1 MRYVLLPD
9 ERANHP
15 LPFYLAMEE
24 YVARAPQYRGE
35 DLFFMWQVDPTVIF
49 GRNQVAEREVN
60 LEYCRAHGIA
70 VCRRKSGGGCVFA
83 DRSNIMLACITD
95 SSPGVEETFAR
106 YTRSVSAM
114 LRALELDACS
124 TERNDILIGDRK
136 VSGNAFYHLGDRSI
150 VHGTMLIDTDMA
162 HMTAAIT
169 PSAQKLKAKGV
180 ESVRSRITTIHE
192 HLPALTV
199 DDFRAHARRFMC
211 GDSEPLLLTDADVEA
226 IRCLER
232 EYADPEWVFGRA
244 ADAVTRSR
252 RIDGAGEFQISLK
265 VSDGGLITGCR
276 ISGDFFAT
284 GDLDALVASCI
295 IGTPLDGAALRRA
308 LDGVDAGQVV
318 HGLTNENLIN
328 LLL

>member
-1 MRYVLLPD
+1 MIYLSLPPD
-9 ERANHP
+9 AKREPRK
-15 LPFYLAMEE
+15 LPFFLAMEE
-24 YVARAPQYRGE
+24 FAARQLEGNY
-35 DLFFMWQVDPTVIF
+35 FFMWQVDPTVIY
-49 GRNQVAEREVN
+49 GRNQVPEAE
-60 LEYCRAHGIA
+60 LDMAYCDAHHINYY
-70 VCRRKSGGGCVFA
+70 RRKSGGGCVYADRNNIMFAHIADCRDVTSTFA
-83 DRSNIMLACITD
+83 D
-95 SSPGVEETFAR
+95 
-106 YTRSVSAM
+106 YTEAVASM
-114 LRALELDACS
+114 LRDLGIADAS
-124 TERNDILIGDRK
+124 RTGRNDILIGDRK

-226 IRCLER
+226 IRRLER
-232 EYADPEWVFGRA
+232 EYADPEWIFGRA

-252 RIDGAGEFQISLK
+252 RIEGAGEFQVSLK

-318 HGLTNENLIN
+318 HGLTYENLIN